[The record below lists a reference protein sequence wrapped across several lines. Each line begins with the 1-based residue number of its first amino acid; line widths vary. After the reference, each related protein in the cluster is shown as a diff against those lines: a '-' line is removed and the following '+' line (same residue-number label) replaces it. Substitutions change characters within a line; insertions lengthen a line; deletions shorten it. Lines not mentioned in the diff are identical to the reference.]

1 MRELPQ
7 SLTPPSSGETV
18 ETEVPLSRRAMLSG
32 MGAMALLGMAGCGT
46 TDTLDLPQLQIDDTT
61 TGSVPIRPAISVDK
75 NITGPDVM
83 YAALTDNG
91 FQVPAVPYQKIKPE
105 FRRQIV
111 VDKTG
116 EAPGTIVVH
125 LQERMLYLVQPG
137 GDAIRY
143 GVGIGKDGFRWS
155 GRANIQYGKE
165 WPVWTP
171 PPEMVKR
178 KPELVK
184 WQGGQPGGLTNPL
197 GARALYIYQNGKDTG
212 YRFHGSPEWWTIGQ
226 AMSSGCVRLINQDII
241 DLYNRVSKKNPVVVV
256 V

>member
-7 SLTPPSSGETV
+7 GLTPPRNGDAIDTDHH
-18 ETEVPLSRRAMLSG
+18 LSRRAVLSG
-32 MGAMALLGMAGCGT
+32 AGALALLSAAGCSTSG
-46 TDTLDLPQLQIDDTT
+46 DGGMPMLQLDNTV
-61 TGSVPIRPAISVDK
+61 TGSVPPMRPAISVDK
-75 NITGPDVM
+75 NVTSPDLM

-91 FQVPAVPYQKIKPE
+91 FNVPEVPYLKVKPE

-111 VDKTG
+111 VDTTG

-125 LQERMLYLVQPG
+125 LKERMLYLVQPG

-155 GRANIQYGKE
+155 GRANIQYGRE
-165 WPVWTP
+165 WPTWTP
-171 PPEMVKR
+171 PPEMIQR

-197 GARALYIYQNGKDTG
+197 GARALYIYQDGKDTG
-212 YRFHGSPEWWTIGQ
+212 YRIHGSPEWWSIGQ

-241 DLYNRVSKKNPVVVV
+241 DLYSRVSKKNPVVVI
-256 V
+256 

>member
-7 SLTPPSSGETV
+7 SLTPPHQGDAIENP
-18 ETEVPLSRRAMLSG
+18 EFQLSRRTMLSG
-32 MGAMALLGMAGCGT
+32 AGAMALLGVAGCST
-46 TDTLDLPQLQIDDTT
+46 QTLELPQLQLDDLT
-61 TGSVPIRPAISVDK
+61 TGSVHPVRPAISVDK

-83 YAALTDNG
+83 YAALTVNG
-91 FQVPAVPYQKIKPE
+91 FNVPEVPYLKVKPE

-111 VDKTG
+111 VDTTG

-125 LQERMLYLVQPG
+125 LQERKLYLVQEG

-155 GRANIQYGKE
+155 GRANIQYGRE
-165 WPVWTP
+165 WPTWTP
-171 PPEMVKR
+171 PPEMIQR

-197 GARALYIYQNGKDTG
+197 GARALYIYQDGKDTG
-212 YRFHGSPEWWTIGQ
+212 YRIHGSPEWWSIGQ

-241 DLYNRVSKKNPVVVV
+241 DLYSRVSKKNPVVVM
-256 V
+256 